1 MKKLPYAELL
11 KQYPE
16 YLTKEQMYK
25 ACHISKKTCR
35 FLLQSGLI
43 PCQDTGK
50 KTRRYTIHKAD
61 IIKYLEDREKH
72 PELFKPPA
80 EYYKQ
85 KTRDIPR
92 KLTTRD
98 LQRMRLFYDSVLED
112 MPDVL
117 TVKHVC
123 TFTGYC
129 NSSVVDWCTK
139 GKLKCF
145 VIKTQYFIPKE
156 YLIDFFVSWIFIGIA
171 VKSKEHLLL
180 NQQIHTY
187 LSSHS

>member
-11 KQYPE
+11 KQYSE

-72 PELFKPPA
+72 PELF
-80 EYYKQ
+80 
-85 KTRDIPR
+85 R
-92 KLTTRD
+92 KRN
-98 LQRMRLFYDSVLED
+98 RR
-112 MPDVL
+112 
-117 TVKHVC
+117 
-123 TFTGYC
+123 
-129 NSSVVDWCTK
+129 
-139 GKLKCF
+139 
-145 VIKTQYFIPKE
+145 
-156 YLIDFFVSWIFIGIA
+156 
-171 VKSKEHLLL
+171 
-180 NQQIHTY
+180 
-187 LSSHS
+187 